1 MCKQQIR
8 FEINNK
14 IEISL
19 SLTLSLSHLFK
30 TKILKSFEKLLQTQH
45 EVLQI
50 PQAVHKPQVYFLE
63 KNALKL
69 KTFFR
74 IKKSI

>member
-1 MCKQQIR
+1 
-8 FEINNK
+8 
-14 IEISL
+14 
-19 SLTLSLSHLFK
+19 
-30 TKILKSFEKLLQTQH
+30 LKSFEKLLQTQH